1 MSNKLKQ
8 DAEQAEKDGDFDLAH
23 SLYSMLTARCKR
35 MGNKVLSDLYND
47 KANIYADDAESV
59 AVGCRLH
66 DDEE

>member
-8 DAEQAEKDGDFDLAH
+8 DARQAEDDGDFQAAH
-23 SLYSMLTARCKR
+23 ELYAMLTARCKR
-35 MGNKVLSDLYND
+35 MGQKALAQFYNN

-66 DDEE
+66 DEE

>member
-8 DAEQAEKDGDFDLAH
+8 DAEQAERDGDFDLAH
-23 SLYSMLTARCKR
+23 SLYSMLANRCRRVKDLVSA
-35 MGNKVLSDLYND
+35 KLYND

-66 DDEE
+66 DDGE